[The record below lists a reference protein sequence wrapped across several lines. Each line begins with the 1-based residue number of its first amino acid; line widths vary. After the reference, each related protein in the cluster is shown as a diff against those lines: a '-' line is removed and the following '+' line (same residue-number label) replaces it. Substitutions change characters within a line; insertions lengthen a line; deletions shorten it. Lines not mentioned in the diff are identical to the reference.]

1 MEQQLKSFTT
11 FEELDD
17 FITTN
22 TVPEDLVPLA
32 LERLVDL
39 TAFALEVCLLL
50 FILFRLFFDENFV
63 MFSLRVADDSC
74 KN

>member
-32 LERLVDL
+32 LDRLVDL
-39 TAFALEVCLLL
+39 TAFTLEVCLLL
-50 FILFRLFFDENFV
+50 FILFGCFLTKT
-63 MFSLRVADDSC
+63 L
-74 KN
+74 

>member
-50 FILFRLFFDENFV
+50 FLLFRLFFDENFV
-63 MFSLRVADDSC
+63 TFSLRVADDSC